1 MVNWLR
7 GWVVGLGFWVGG
19 NTLVLD
25 IGNVAI
31 WTIGVRSVGDNLG
44 ATIWKGHG
52 VGSRHN
58 LGIGGLTGTEFGARV
73 VIGNTVLESVWLWS
87 WLVVW
92 CGGMVWGWSW
102 VVGWGVVSKGSSGQS
117 TGNSVLEHGEGVWG
131 WERSWEGWDVNAQS
145 CLSELMPHEC
155 VSTAYIIGRDS

>member
-1 MVNWLR
+1 MIQLQDNLSMVDWLGGR
-7 GWVVGLGFWVGG
+7 MVGLGFWVGG
-19 NTLVLD
+19 GSLVLD
-25 IGNVAI
+25 VSYVSVWAI
-31 WTIGVRSVGDNLG
+31 RIRGVGDNLG

-58 LGIGGLTGTEFGARV
+58 LGIGGLTGAELGARV

-102 VVGWGVVSKGSSGQS
+102 VVGWGIVSKGSSGQS
-117 TGNSVLEHGEGVWG
+117 TGNSVLEHGEGCWGSGCGEEG
-131 WERSWEGWDVNAQS
+131 WEGVDAQS
-145 CLSELMPHEC
+145 C
-155 VSTAYIIGRDS
+155 